1 MTVYPWHGKDWDAY
15 TKLRE
20 NGALD
25 GVKEIDWNEG
35 MNYLVRNRRSNLS
48 P

>member
-20 NGALD
+20 IGALD

-35 MNYLVRNRRSNLS
+35 MDLS
-48 P
+48 PRLEPSL